1 MDEKTYIQSLE
12 SLVCFYAQC
21 YEKCKETYRDK
32 YLSIVDIRNPERR
45 ELTDFETEILM
56 SFPLIQGLS
65 NQYPTQE
72 LSKIKIEAKMSIK
85 DVFEV
90 IKSKHCI

>member
-1 MDEKTYIQSLE
+1 L
-12 SLVCFYAQC
+12 
-21 YEKCKETYRDK
+21 
-32 YLSIVDIRNPERR
+32 LSNLLLICLLIIKKNWKHPAKGEYPIVDIRNPERR